1 METVLGENAGKE
13 KLESTDDES
22 NITKKNEDGICS
34 SSGQFA
40 IPQLPLVLKKGDHGK
55 SQSQEFK
62 EPAMVVE
69 DQSKK
74 GCISVNQVDSSEK
87 LNQIQVPSYT
97 EPIWSGKA
105 EEDYSFEVLKNGSI
119 IGNVPLSSKPFHVFG
134 RLPSC
139 DVTLEHPSLSRH
151 HAIVQYS
158 VISTETHEKGWY
170 VYDLD
175 STHGTWLNKKKI
187 TPKVFHRLR
196 VGYILKFGGSSRLHI
211 LQGPPEDTE
220 EESDM
225 SVTEMKE
232 QKERLVREA
241 YLLRQAEMQE
251 EMERIEADK
260 KAFEES
266 GCAWGMSDDAQ
277 DIEGEN
283 HYASLVAENESLYI
297 DDPKKALKGFYDREG
312 CDLPDYQFSEAGPGK
327 HKCTL
332 DLPVDGPNGE
342 DLVAEAVVSGK
353 RKDAVVACAL
363 EACRM
368 LDKYGLLRSSTHESR
383 KRKQKKWEEDDF
395 YDSDEDTFLDRTG
408 TIEKKRFQRMKKA
421 GKDEA
426 ENYES
431 LLEKYNKVTDQ
442 IQDIETRLQ
451 KAKAEAEA
459 LVSEEMDELDAYMVS
474 IKSGAMDTKTRLQL
488 KGDLMRLKTEEQK
501 LRKLVNIAKPAS
513 LPPLKPFSASS
524 PETSKSLSKKR
535 KLHVQERHIKQ
546 SDVKTVEL
554 RPDNY
559 EEQDDEEEEDEA
571 EQEFDMQKKHAEQSR
586 LHKKTDSQG
595 HDKSNLVSFANKQE
609 EKASSSVLPHSKP
622 SDSNVTKFTV
632 KGPSLPTTGK
642 ANSKPAPRP
651 SNSTV
656 AVLENLDKKQKM
668 AITKSSNQEYDP
680 DYAMWLPPTGQTGD
694 GRTSLNEKLGY

>member
-1 METVLGENAGKE
+1 MDMEPASGD
-13 KLESTDDES
+13 STDLEA
-22 NITKKNEDGICS
+22 S
-34 SSGQFA
+34 SSNESKTNAEGKNDDSFA
-40 IPQLPLVLKKGDHGK
+40 IPQLPLGLKKGDHAK
-55 SQSQEFK
+55 TQSQEFK
-62 EPAMVVE
+62 EPSIVGA

-74 GCISVNQVDSSEK
+74 NPQSFNQTDGSEK
-87 LNQIQVPSYT
+87 LIQSQAPYT
-97 EPIWSGKA
+97 EPLWSGKV
-105 EEDYSFEVLKNGSI
+105 EENYSFEVLKNGSI

-151 HAIVQYS
+151 HAVVQYS

-187 TPKVFHRLR
+187 TPKVYHRLR

-211 LQGPPEDTE
+211 LQGPPEDKD
-220 EESDM
+220 EESEM
-225 SVTEMKE
+225 SVTELKE

-241 YLLRQAEMQE
+241 QLLRQAEVQE
-251 EMERIEADK
+251 EMERMEADK
-260 KAFEES
+260 KAFEDS
-266 GCAWGMSDDAQ
+266 GCAWGMSDDAEE
-277 DIEGEN
+277 IGGEN
-283 HYASLVAENESLYI
+283 PYASLVAENESLYI

-312 CDLPDYQFSEAGPGK
+312 CDLPEYQFSEAGLGK

-342 DLVAEAVVSGK
+342 DLIAEVVVSGK

-383 KRKQKKWEEDDF
+383 KRKQKKWEEEDF

-426 ENYES
+426 ETYES
-431 LLEKYNKVTDQ
+431 LLEKYNKVIEQ

-451 KAKAEAEA
+451 KAKTEAEA

-474 IKSGAMDTKTRLQL
+474 IKSGAMDTKTRIHL

-513 LPPLKPFSASS
+513 LPPIKPLSASLSEASSVNMKPHIHDRHVKKADIKTPTQIELKP
-524 PETSKSLSKKR
+524 
-535 KLHVQERHIKQ
+535 
-546 SDVKTVEL
+546 D
-554 RPDNY
+554 DY
-559 EEQDDEEEEDEA
+559 EEQDEDE
-571 EQEFDMQKKHAEQSR
+571 DKHVTGTDKEKIISR
-586 LHKKTDSQG
+586 LHNPTEDRFEKTNPDTSDSTQKEK
-595 HDKSNLVSFANKQE
+595 DLSTVSNPSQTSKLQY
-609 EKASSSVLPHSKP
+609 SKP
-622 SDSNVTKFTV
+622 IKT
-632 KGPSLPTTGK
+632 KGPSLPPAACEPQGK
-642 ANSKPAPRP
+642 KRTASNT

-656 AVLENLDKKQKM
+656 AILENLDKQQKM
-668 AITKSSNQEYDP
+668 AKKDIPNNDYDP